1 MVETARYG
9 EHVLIIGPGLDDV
22 LEPGRRIIILDDFYS
37 DLYGDYVFLG
47 YDTLVELPRVDRAD
61 MIGLHNAALLLD
73 GGAAVV
79 VCGKDPGP
87 CLHSIAAHMV
97 YRRGAQPEEAVA
109 EAARILSSLYGRE
122 PEATRQGLA
131 ALRGLHAARG
141 AAGGPE
147 PLSIAVS
154 LAANYG
160 YGRGRLHLGEH
171 VSWLAQLGAPREAV
185 LAGLLHFLTE
195 SPTGR
200 FDPLDLL
207 ETRLDALGEENL
219 AKSIPG
225 AGEAVRILRDYA
237 RGAQGPEARMLR
249 LVEALEPGGEH
260 VLHLERSNGTVV
272 VECSVDEEGVPAK
285 QCLERVQEAAKLL
298 PLEAI
303 GVTEL
308 RPQPHRPPRQ
318 G

>member
-9 EHVLIIGPGLDDV
+9 DHVLIIGPGLDDV
-22 LEPGRRIIILDDFYS
+22 LEPGKRIVILDDFYA

-73 GGAAVV
+73 GGPAVV

-87 CLHSIAAHMV
+87 CLHSVAAHMV
-97 YRRGAQPEEAVA
+97 YRRGASPEEALG
-109 EAARILSSLYGRE
+109 EASELLAALYGDAPR
-122 PEATRQGLA
+122 ATPQGTA
-131 ALRGLHAARG
+131 ALRGLHAARE

-147 PLSIAVS
+147 PLSLAVS

-171 VSWLAQLGAPREAV
+171 VSWLAQLEAPKEAV

-207 ETRLDALGEENL
+207 ETRLSAIGEENL

-225 AGEAVRILRDYA
+225 AAEALRILRDYA
-237 RGAQGPEARMLR
+237 RGARTPEARLLR

-260 VLHLERSNGTVV
+260 VLHLERRGATVLV
-272 VECSVDEEGVPAK
+272 ACSTDAEGVPAK
-285 QCLERVQEAAKLL
+285 QCLERIQEATKQL
-298 PLEAI
+298 PLETL

-308 RPQPHRPPRQ
+308 KPQPLHRRQ
-318 G
+318 